1 MSCLDLLRVYHFDTS
16 KKIRLGVNTD
26 GGYVIADIGG
36 AEGAEGAEGAYDCYI
51 SAGVSNEE
59 SFTRDF
65 LERYSP
71 SCSLNETNCFA
82 FDGTIEAYP
91 TQYTDKITFFKKN
104 IGGGAEDVDSETNL
118 LFLLNKYSRVF
129 LKMDIEGGE
138 YPWLMRMTADD
149 LRKIK
154 QLVIEFHGITGTGW
168 GHSFEDKWACI
179 KKLSE
184 THYIVHAHG
193 NNYGPVLSH
202 IPDVIELTCIEK
214 SYFSDGVP
222 ALNKSPLPILGVDF
236 ANCSRR
242 HDIDLNVY
250 PFVSK
255 E

>member
-36 AEGAEGAEGAYDCYI
+36 AEGAEGAYDCYI

-65 LERYSP
+65 LERYSS

-104 IGGGAEDVDSETNL
+104 IGGGAEDVDLETNL